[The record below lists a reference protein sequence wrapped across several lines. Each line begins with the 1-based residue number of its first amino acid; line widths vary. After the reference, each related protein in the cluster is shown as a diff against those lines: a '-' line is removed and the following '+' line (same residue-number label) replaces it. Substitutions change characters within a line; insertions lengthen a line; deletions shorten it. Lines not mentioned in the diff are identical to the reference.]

1 MRSDTECRCIGRPE
15 CNSLPVPFVASIIFL
30 FVVFFVF
37 LVVRLFSKG
46 EMGRKETCRIWAER
60 IWIFSFHAQMV
71 LFSVLEESLTSLGPV
86 MRSPL
91 KLHGA
96 GL

>member
-1 MRSDTECRCIGRPE
+1 
-15 CNSLPVPFVASIIFL
+15 
-30 FVVFFVF
+30 
-37 LVVRLFSKG
+37 
-46 EMGRKETCRIWAER
+46 MGRKETCRIWAER